1 MSGKKLYLNDFT
13 KEVTKDGDL
22 YKVTYVNG
30 EFKGECLYMER
41 PPLSRLQSETIYLL
55 MSADMG
61 DVIEYIH
68 KKSPL
73 SSEDFNEVDM
83 MIMEDSFQF
92 IKAQGPHVK
101 WYYV

>member
-1 MSGKKLYLNDFT
+1 MSEKKLYLDEFT

-41 PPLSRLQSETIYLL
+41 PPLSRVQTENIFLL
-55 MSADMG
+55 VSADMG

-73 SSEDFNEVDM
+73 SSEDLTEIQM
-83 MIMEDSFQF
+83 MIREDSFQT
-92 IKAQGPHVK
+92 IKAQGLHVK
-101 WYYV
+101 